1 MPMALV
7 NPIVTVLPGPEDVYE
22 EGCLSFPEIRGDI
35 VRPDAIRVQFSD
47 LDGHPHVLV
56 CNGLLAR
63 CVQHEVDH
71 LNGTLFIDHMTKKV
85 RTEVDAA
92 VKELAKRTREA
103 NKPKA

>member
-1 MPMALV
+1 M
-7 NPIVTVLPGPEDVYE
+7 
-22 EGCLSFPEIRGDI
+22 
-35 VRPDAIRVQFSD
+35 
-47 LDGHPHVLV
+47 
-56 CNGLLAR
+56 
-63 CVQHEVDH
+63 QHEVDH